1 MTKDQLIEELEKMHR
16 QVSALQAAESCYR
29 QTEEALR
36 KSSEEIQDLYD
47 NSPCGY
53 HSLNE
58 DGIFVKINNTELSWL
73 GYSRDE
79 ITGKKFSD
87 VITPKSIDVFKEN
100 FSRFKELGWVRDL
113 EFELIRKDGSMMP
126 VLLSAT
132 AVKDEAGNFMM
143 SRSTLF
149 NITDRKRVEEAL
161 IESEKKYRLL
171 VENSNDIIY
180 TTNLKGH
187 FVYVNPVAERVIGCP
202 GSELIGKHYLSLV
215 RPDFHEEIDA
225 FYKKQYFEKIPNT
238 YFEFPILTGNG
249 TTKWLGQNVQ
259 LLSDNEKIAG
269 FQAVVRDIT
278 DRRAAEEKMAALNK
292 ELEEANRQLGLAY
305 SQMKDNRD
313 HLRKHLFEE
322 EMGFLV
328 DGEGLIKG
336 MTERVLEH
344 AGRPRD
350 ELTGTNIADLFHEN
364 CRETFMD
371 ELRQA
376 WIGVSSRISVE
387 MTAIKEDKKFFE
399 IKITRI
405 TLDGKKLLLVV
416 LR

>member
-1 MTKDQLIEELEKMHR
+1 
-16 QVSALQAAESCYR
+16 
-29 QTEEALR
+29 
-36 KSSEEIQDLYD
+36 
-47 NSPCGY
+47 
-53 HSLNE
+53 
-58 DGIFVKINNTELSWL
+58 
-73 GYSRDE
+73 
-79 ITGKKFSD
+79 

-350 ELTGTNIADLFHEN
+350 ELTGTNITDLFHEN